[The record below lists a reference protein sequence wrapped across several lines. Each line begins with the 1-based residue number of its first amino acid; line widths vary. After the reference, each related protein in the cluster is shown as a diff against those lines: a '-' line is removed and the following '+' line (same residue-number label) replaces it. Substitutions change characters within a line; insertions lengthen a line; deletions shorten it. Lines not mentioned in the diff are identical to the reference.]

1 MKVEREGHWGV
12 ELIPHWYIFR
22 RYNDFVKLDDQLRK
36 EFPLLALD
44 LDLPPKKWL
53 GDNFDPVFIG
63 KRMVGLKKFLK
74 NILNYHEVS
83 ESSAFKRFLCLD
95 KPPHRASSLSSTR
108 VSLLHKRSQA
118 AKTFQIINVRAHILK
133 SRLIIALCLLQ
144 LGS

>member
-22 RYNDFVKLDDQLRK
+22 RYNDFVKLDEQLRK
-36 EFPLLALD
+36 EFPLVAPD

-63 KRMVGLKKFLK
+63 KRMLGLSKYLK
-74 NILNYHEVS
+74 NIFNYHEVS

-108 VSLLHKRSQA
+108 VSLHS
-118 AKTFQIINVRAHILK
+118 V
-133 SRLIIALCLLQ
+133 
-144 LGS
+144 